1 MRVAFVSVGTTFHRE
16 SDRRARLRDLA
27 ADLAGRGHD
36 VVWFCARWWEGPHTD
51 FEAEDGVVYRSL
63 ADDSGTGYAAGLPL
77 ALRRFDPDV
86 VHAAADVPSHVL
98 AARFGAALAGAPF
111 LVDWYDTP
119 AVSDA
124 FDSFLRR
131 RAASVADRVVTP
143 SRTAKTRVREFDVPG
158 EAIDVVPTGVDF
170 DAIRATEPEARADV
184 VYARPLDD
192 DANLESLLLALAEF
206 RERDWT
212 AAVVGEGPARAGYE
226 RQARDLRIADRV
238 EFLGAQP
245 VERRRALF
253 RGAHVAVYTARRT
266 PFPLDLAR
274 ALACGCVGI
283 VEYHEHSAAHE
294 LVEREERGFRVTD
307 ETELAAALASAADL
321 ERKDIDEGF
330 GRFDR
335 QEILRGYVERY
346 HELRE

>member
-1 MRVAFVSVGTTFHRE
+1 MRVAFVSAGTVFHRE
-16 SDRRARLRDLA
+16 NDRRARLRDLA

-63 ADDSGTGYAAGLPL
+63 ADGAGSGYTFGLPL

-86 VHAAADVPSHVL
+86 VHAAADGSAHVL
-98 AARFGAALAGAPF
+98 AARAGAALAGAP
-111 LVDWYDTP
+111 LLCDWYDTP
-119 AVSDA
+119 DESGVLNA
-124 FDSFLRR
+124 FLRN
-131 RAASVADRVVTP
+131 RAAAAPVRTVTP
-143 SRTAKTRVREFDVPG
+143 SRMVKTSAREFGVPG
-158 EAIDVVPTGVDF
+158 EDVDVVPTGVDF
-170 DAIRATEPEARADV
+170 DAIRATEPEERADV
-184 VYARPLDD
+184 VYARPLND

-212 AAVVGEGPARAGYE
+212 AAVVGEGPAREGYE

-238 EFLGAQP
+238 EFLGSQP

-253 RGAHVAVYTARRT
+253 RGAHVAVYTARKT
-266 PFPLDLAR
+266 PFPFDLAR

-283 VEYHEHSAAHE
+283 VEYHEQSAAHE
-294 LVEREERGFRVTD
+294 LVEREKRGFRVTD
-307 ETELAAALASAADL
+307 ETELAAALASAAEL

-330 GRFDR
+330 ERFDR
-335 QEILRGYVERY
+335 DEILRGYVRRY
-346 HELRE
+346 NRLR